1 MQITFLADGMI
12 QLGSTQ
18 TTLAWHPTPIP
29 QIYDTPI
36 ARPNLVAHIST
47 VLEMNHQVTLVG
59 MPGSGK
65 STLATL
71 VAQYSQTN
79 YPSGVV
85 YEHIG
90 EVYDADAARFT
101 LGEWLL
107 KAIDLPQIP
116 PDITPEPQIVQALWH
131 QHPAMLVI
139 LDDVYSAPQID
150 NLRAALPAHARLIV
164 TTRHRDVATQLSNA
178 TILIPALD
186 DDEALQLLALRLVY
200 PREALIDWEWPQE
213 LCAITE
219 NHPLLITIIAKFL
232 RNQSNQPHVWE
243 TLFTQLIADLRNAGA
258 THLLADTAIQ
268 KELLPLLY
276 PSYQQLN
283 PIEKQILHS
292 LFYCAPQVGI
302 TDTFLGQLWDIPVTL
317 SHATL
322 QRLTQLGFVEQ
333 LQPNTWS
340 QHTVMR
346 TYVEL
351 MINNS
356 DSDVPLRERMIHTV
370 INMLHVAHYDYQFTQ
385 LSALIPHIRYAF
397 KLALEHHLPL
407 AINLVVASSW
417 FHHAHGAH
425 HEQSSWANA
434 VLTHAI
440 ESGDIPL
447 LAHCYALAADAAVQ
461 LGIHVGG
468 QRQQYL
474 TQGLEFYRQ
483 AQAYGDVDQNYPL
496 TASVRNHL
504 SICLQEMAELPDSDA
519 PALYDEA
526 LAMLANAAQT
536 PGLDAHLYVSICQN
550 RANCYMGLANVHYP
564 YGTEY
569 LDSALAVCREG
580 IRWLPQTHTTQHYAS
595 LYFTISIIHNAYST
609 HMDVNIQQQLEAALD
624 ANNNVLL
631 HIGET
636 EDKMKYAQVLMNR
649 ANIYSSLAEL
659 IDVDQRDCL
668 QKSVDCLS
676 ESLQY
681 RTVELVPLEYSWT
694 QHNLALTLM
703 QLSRLEGEHRLDRLT
718 QAVAAANQA
727 LRFRT
732 VHDVPEHHAMT
743 QYFFALIYREIA
755 DANVD
760 ELADAHAACVAG
772 INAIRAAK
780 VYYQS
785 HNAHI
790 YAGTCDIEASLL
802 ARLARVQTGTQ
813 RQALQQEA
821 HTLSEAAI
829 DIYMGSNAL
838 EDAGEV
844 YLNQAAIFWQQHLDN
859 PHHSDYARQ
868 ALQCALLADEFLA
881 PSQRPQIVCAS
892 QITLG
897 KLLFATSNPI
907 DGLPQALP
915 HVWQGYTLAIVL
927 HDAPHIQQAL
937 QVLRQMQAQSDPA
950 TFARIWNQ
958 TIASPMP
965 IWFTH

>member
-1 MQITFLADGMI
+1 MQITFLDNEMV
-12 QLGSTQ
+12 QLGNTL
-18 TTLAWHPTPIP
+18 TKLAWHQSPIP
-29 QIYDTPI
+29 QIYDTPV
-36 ARPNLVAHIST
+36 ARPTLVTHIST
-47 VLEMNHQVTLVG
+47 ILEINHQVTLVG

-71 VAQYSQTN
+71 VAQYTQTN
-79 YPSGVV
+79 YPAGVV

-90 EVYDADAARFT
+90 EVYDADAAQFT
-101 LGEWLL
+101 LREWLL

-116 PDITPEPQIVQALWH
+116 PDISPEPQIVQALWR

-139 LDDVYSAPQID
+139 LDDVYTATQID
-150 NLRAALPAHARLIV
+150 NLRAALPAHAHLIV
-164 TTRHRDVATQLSNA
+164 TTRQLQVATQLSNA
-178 TILIPALD
+178 PILIPALD
-186 DDEALQLLALRLVY
+186 DAEALQLLALRLVC
-200 PREALIDWEWPQE
+200 PIEALIDWEWPQE

-232 RNQSNQPHVWE
+232 RNQSNQPPVWE
-243 TLFTQLIADLRNAGA
+243 TLFTQLIADMRNAGA
-258 THLLADTAIQ
+258 TNLLADTAIQ

-356 DSDVPLRERMIHTV
+356 GSDVPLRERMIHTV
-370 INMLHVAHYDYQFTQ
+370 INMLHVAHHNYQSTQ
-385 LSALIPHIRYAF
+385 LSELISHIRYAF

-425 HEQSSWANA
+425 HEQSSWASA
-434 VLTHAI
+434 VLTQAI

-447 LAHCYALAADAAVQ
+447 LARCYALAADAAVQ
-461 LGIHVGG
+461 LGTHVGG

-483 AQAYGDVDQNYPL
+483 AQTYGAVDQNYPL
-496 TASVRNHL
+496 TASVLNHL

-519 PALYDEA
+519 PALFDEA

-536 PGLDAHLYVSICQN
+536 PGLDVHLYVSICQN

-564 YGTEY
+564 RGTDY

-580 IRWLPQTHTTQHYAS
+580 ILWLPQTYATQHYAS
-595 LYFTISIIHNAYST
+595 LYSTISTIHNEYAT

-631 HIGET
+631 HLSET
-636 EDKMKYAQVLMNR
+636 EDKMNYARVLMNR

-659 IDVDQRDCL
+659 IDVDQRGCL
-668 QKSVDCLS
+668 QKSVDCLN

-681 RTVELVPLEYSWT
+681 RTAALVPLEYSWT
-694 QHNLALTLM
+694 QHNLANTLM
-703 QLSRLEGEHRLDRLT
+703 QLSRLEGEHRRDRLS
-718 QAVAAANQA
+718 QAVAASNQA

-760 ELADAHAACVAG
+760 EPADAHAACVAG
-772 INAIRAAK
+772 INAVRAAK
-780 VYYQS
+780 AYYQS

-802 ARLARVQTGTQ
+802 TRLARNQTGTP
-813 RQALQQEA
+813 RHALLQEA
-821 HTLSEAAI
+821 LTLSEAAI

-844 YLNQAAIFWQQHLDN
+844 YLTQAAIFWQQHLDTPLPN
-859 PHHSDYARQ
+859 DLGIV
-868 ALQCALLADEFLA
+868 ALQCSQDAYEFLV

-892 QITLG
+892 QIAMAE
-897 KLLFATSNPI
+897 LLFATSNPI
-907 DGLPQALP
+907 DGLTQALP
-915 HVWQGYTLAIVL
+915 HVWQGYTLATTL
-927 HDAPHIQQAL
+927 HDAPHIQQATTI
-937 QVLRQMQAQSDPA
+937 LRQMQAQSNPV
-950 TFARIWNQ
+950 TFVRIWRQ
-958 TIASPMP
+958 VLGIALPDW
-965 IWFTH
+965 IKW